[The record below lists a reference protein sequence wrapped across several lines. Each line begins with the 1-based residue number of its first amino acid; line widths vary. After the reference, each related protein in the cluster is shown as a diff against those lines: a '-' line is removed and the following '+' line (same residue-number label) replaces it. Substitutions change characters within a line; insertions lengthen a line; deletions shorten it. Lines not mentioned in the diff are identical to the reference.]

1 LGQIQKMN
9 YRLKQATSCR
19 ALAAKGFS
27 MIFLCEG
34 AREII
39 IAEKE
44 ALDDYSLI
52 LASVAHSL
60 SVK

>member
-1 LGQIQKMN
+1 MN
-9 YRLKQATSCR
+9 YRLKQATLCR